1 MTLIAFSMRSL
12 SCRACRAAM
21 SCFVVSLAIGSC
33 EVIGEDRL
41 KVATPSQDESMVTDL
56 LERVTA
62 AVGEADFKAY
72 SQCFTKAARA
82 KHCKDAARL
91 FVGHELEMEIGRWA
105 ITDFSPQSVAFT
117 LQYTLYKDG
126 TATEHVSE
134 IEAVVSDSALQIAA
148 EKPQTVRRLTRPA
161 NSERE
166 LPAIPAAP
174 AVFGGCEGGHCPLV
188 NMPSFPKP
196 DTPLSLFND
205 ASGKPNDS
213 GPMWV
218 DPFEIVKRFPE
229 KNGRCAV
236 LTAHGYDCATGK
248 PRNDSSPALQ
258 STR

>member
-1 MTLIAFSMRSL
+1 MNSILRTLATTGLF
-12 SCRACRAAM
+12 A
-21 SCFVVSLAIGSC
+21 LA
-33 EVIGEDRL
+33 
-41 KVATPSQDESMVTDL
+41 
-56 LERVTA
+56 VTA
-62 AVGEADFKAY
+62 VAEERLSVAIPSNGEALVTELVRRVAAAVDDEDFKAY

-82 KHCKDAARL
+82 SHCKDAARL
-91 FVGHELEMEIGRWA
+91 FVGHDLEMEIGRWA
-105 ITDFSPQSVAFT
+105 ITDASPRSLAFT
-117 LQYTLYKDG
+117 LQYTLYQDG

-148 EKPQTVRRLTRPA
+148 EKPQTIRRLTRTA
-161 NSERE
+161 DSERQ
-166 LPAIPAAP
+166 LPAMPAAP
-174 AVFGGCEGGHCPLV
+174 AVAGGCEGGHCPLV

-248 PRNDSSPALQ
+248 PRNDSFPALQ